1 MLLLED
7 VIKFKFLVWV
17 RNIHFFLNVKFY
29 KALTHD
35 TTLRKEQHAI
45 K

>member
-7 VIKFKFLVWV
+7 VIKINFLVWV
-17 RNIHFFLNVKFY
+17 LNIHFFLIVKFY